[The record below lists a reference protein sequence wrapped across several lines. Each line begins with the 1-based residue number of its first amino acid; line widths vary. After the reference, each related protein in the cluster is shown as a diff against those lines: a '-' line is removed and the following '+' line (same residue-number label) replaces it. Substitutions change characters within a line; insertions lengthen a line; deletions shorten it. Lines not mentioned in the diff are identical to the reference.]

1 MTPYLADLGIS
12 FTMIGLIG
20 GSYGFSQM
28 VLRIPLGILS
38 DRLGK
43 RKLFI
48 ILGFIVCVISTAG
61 MFVTQNP
68 YIILTLRLFAGVAA
82 SAWVVMTI
90 LFTGYFEKGK
100 QASRMSY
107 LLAANFGGLMIAR
120 LIGGVIAE
128 RFGHEYTFLAGGAA
142 GLLAIILS
150 LFITEKA
157 TQPEELPSL
166 RNLVGV
172 IKDNNLIAMSI
183 LGIFTQ
189 MVLHSTTNTF
199 TSEAGTQ
206 AGATLQQLGVIAAAA
221 SIPAILTSVVCG
233 KIFIRR
239 NLNVRYFLV
248 AGFLL
253 QAIGSIVITFGTLTI
268 PTVYI
273 STIIIAF
280 GCGLCFST
288 LISFCTRNIDEGRR
302 SAAMGFFQAIYA
314 LGMFAGP
321 VIMGILVDHAGLSN
335 GFLAPAAFAAMGL
348 ILTVVMIKN
357 KQRD

>member
-1 MTPYLADLGIS
+1 MTPYLAELGVS
-12 FTMIGLIG
+12 FTMIGIIG

-28 VLRIPLGILS
+28 VLRIPLGIVS

-48 ILGFIVCVISTAG
+48 ILGFVVCAVSTAG
-61 MFVTQNP
+61 MFATQNA
-68 YIILTLRLFAGVAA
+68 YIILTLRLLAGVAA
-82 SAWVVMTI
+82 SAWVVITI

-107 LLAANFGGLMIAR
+107 LLIANFGGLMIAR
-120 LIGGVIAE
+120 LVGGIVAE
-128 RFGHEYTFLAGGAA
+128 TLGHEYTFLVGGATA
-142 GLLAIILS
+142 LLAIILS

-157 TQPEELPSL
+157 TQPDELPSL
-166 RNLVGV
+166 KNLLGV
-172 IKDNNLIAMSI
+172 IKDKNLIAMSI

-199 TSEAGTQ
+199 TSEAGIQ
-206 AGATLQQLGVIAAAA
+206 AGATLLQLGAIATVA
-221 SIPAILTSVVCG
+221 SIPAILTSIVCG
-233 KIFIRR
+233 KLFVRR
-239 NLNVRYFLV
+239 NLNVRHFLV

-253 QAIGSIVITFGTLTI
+253 QAIGSIIITFGTLTI
-268 PTVYI
+268 ATVYV
-273 STIIIAF
+273 STIIIAL

-314 LGMFAGP
+314 LGMFTGP
-321 VIMGILVDHAGLSN
+321 VIMGIVVDYAGLSN
-335 GFLAPAAFAAMGL
+335 GFLAPVAFAAVGL
-348 ILTVVMIKN
+348 ILAVAMIKR
-357 KQRD
+357 QAA